1 MMLQEKI
8 EHSIKLLKT
17 YQDVAL
23 SRCPKGYIVGYSGG
37 KDSDASDCTLPFK
50 NGEEFIDWWTSSLS
64 IDDWKHLHDI
74 KEKQIKMF

>member
-1 MMLQEKI
+1 MLQEKI

-17 YQDVAL
+17 YQDVA
-23 SRCPKGYIVGYSGG
+23 
-37 KDSDASDCTLPFK
+37 F
-50 NGEEFIDWWTSSLS
+50 SLS